1 MERFRNAILD
11 RFDIKHLKSRCNH
24 PSCLSRPE
32 KEVFIYKYTTTRKIG
47 IATLYVC
54 ATHLFDANS
63 IVKKIKLI
71 SPSAIIQSRIGT
83 VAQPGRAH
91 EVI

>member
-54 ATHLFDANS
+54 ATHVFDAKA
-63 IVKKIKLI
+63 IVKKIKSL
-71 SPSAIIQSRIGT
+71 SPSSIIQSRIGT
-83 VAQPGRAH
+83 VAQN
-91 EVI
+91 